1 MTETLTTESLK
12 TLVVQAMEDMKAQDI
27 SIIDVRDMTSVTDY
41 IVIASGTS
49 DRHVRSISGNVID
62 ESKQQG
68 LRPIGVEGQDS
79 GEWILVD
86 LGDVVAHVMLPRA
99 RAFYNLEKLWST
111 GGQSEASSLLQGI

>member
-27 SIIDVRDMTSVTDY
+27 SIIDVRGLTSVTDY
-41 IVIASGTS
+41 MVIASGTS
-49 DRHVRSISGNVID
+49 DRHVRSISENVID

-99 RAFYNLEKLWST
+99 RAFYNLEKLWNT
-111 GGQSEASSLLQGI
+111 GGEGEAPAHLQGV

>member
-12 TLVVQAMEDMKAQDI
+12 TLVIQAMEDMKAQDI
-27 SIIDVRDMTSVTDY
+27 SIIDVRGLTSVTDY
-41 IVIASGTS
+41 MVIASGTS
-49 DRHVRSISGNVID
+49 DRHVRSISENVID
-62 ESKQQG
+62 ESRKQG

-99 RAFYNLEKLWST
+99 RAFYNLEKLWSA
-111 GGQSEASSLLQGI
+111 GGEGEASSRLQGV